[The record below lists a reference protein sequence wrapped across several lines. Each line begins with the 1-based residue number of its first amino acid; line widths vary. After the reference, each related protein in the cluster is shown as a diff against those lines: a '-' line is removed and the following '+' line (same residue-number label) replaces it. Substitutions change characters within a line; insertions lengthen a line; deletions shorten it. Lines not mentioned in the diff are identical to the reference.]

1 MLKLH
6 SRSYPAPEESSC
18 LFENFHPSLPHAY
31 KCTLLIAPNS
41 FLSSSNNNQQHK
53 LFMTSTLRR
62 LPHRVLTTTSRIN
75 KPTTTPRTFTRNM
88 ALFPRFG
95 SAFGPYRHEMQ
106 PFFKLFDDTFSE
118 LQKISDTAQRSF
130 TPKFD
135 VKEAKDKYVL
145 EGELPG
151 IEQKDVTIEF
161 ADESTLT
168 IKGRTEHYRE
178 EGQKPSAS
186 QQQGQGQQGAEQQQ
200 QQQQESSSTE
210 VATTGSKEVGRHDPQ
225 HTYWVSERSVG
236 EFARS
241 FAFPTRVDHE
251 NVKASLKNG
260 ILSVVVPKLQKVNT
274 SKKIEISNE

>member
-1 MLKLH
+1 
-6 SRSYPAPEESSC
+6 
-18 LFENFHPSLPHAY
+18 
-31 KCTLLIAPNS
+31 
-41 FLSSSNNNQQHK
+41 
-53 LFMTSTLRR
+53 MTSTLRR
-62 LPHRVLTTTSRIN
+62 LPHRVLTTTSRVT
-75 KPTTTPRTFTRNM
+75 KPTTTTTKAFNTTTQSRNM

-118 LQKISDTAQRSF
+118 LQKIQDTAQRSF

-178 EGQKPSAS
+178 EGQKPSA
-186 QQQGQGQQGAEQQQ
+186 QQQGQGQQGAEQK
-200 QQQQESSSTE
+200 QQQESSSTE
-210 VATTGSKEVGRHDPQ
+210 VATTGSKEVGKHEPQ

-260 ILSVVVPKLQKVNT
+260 ILSVVVPKLQKAPA
-274 SKKIEISNE
+274 SRKIEINNE